1 MEIVLVVVNVKDLSK
16 QVSIAQVVFQV
27 QHLLLK
33 DKILVQPP
41 EGLGCAGRLG
51 KSKSVICDA
60 LIFTYI
66 YILCIPGWCT
76 HLFDRKV

>member
-27 QHLLLK
+27 QHLLLE

-41 EGLGCAGRLG
+41 GGLGR
-51 KSKSVICDA
+51 V
-60 LIFTYI
+60 YE
-66 YILCIPGWCT
+66 
-76 HLFDRKV
+76 